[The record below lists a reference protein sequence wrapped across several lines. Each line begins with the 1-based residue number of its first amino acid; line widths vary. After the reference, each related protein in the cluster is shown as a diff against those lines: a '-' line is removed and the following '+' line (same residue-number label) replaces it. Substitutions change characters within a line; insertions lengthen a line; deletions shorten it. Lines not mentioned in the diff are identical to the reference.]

1 MVFQVV
7 RCKKFFFIRVRRS
20 LPPWLNITLLSCNTI
35 KICFFSFPDCSLVDR
50 FSLDAF
56 ANAAFNYK
64 ANILDNPEATL
75 FRYMHAFNHSS
86 SADNPIAGLASKS
99 INNLI
104 N

>member
-1 MVFQVV
+1 MLAWYFRLYVV
-7 RCKKFFFIRVRRS
+7 KSFFSSELDGRC
-20 LPPWLNITLLSCNTI
+20 PHITLLLCNTI